1 MVRGHGYAKAK
12 RLGGSEVSR
21 ANPSK
26 LPDPVQ
32 QPRILQK
39 ITDFTQYHVFCRH
52 LKEELD
58 KTMKT
63 LSEVGI
69 KTLLRFNPAGEPSH
83 QIIKLLTEDRDKRLG
98 GDASLYI
105 DERYVNP
112 ALSKLHWSRNYRCR
126 YSLRFT
132 FESPS
137 TLTAHLTNTTLSM
150 SSIPQ
155 LCQLLLDETERFLLG
170 RICEVGRKLCE
181 PVNGAWFLDQLT
193 SRSVGRW
200 EGNVLYVLIHTRR

>member
-1 MVRGHGYAKAK
+1 V
-12 RLGGSEVSR
+12 E
-21 ANPSK
+21 
-26 LPDPVQ
+26 
-32 QPRILQK
+32 
-39 ITDFTQYHVFCRH
+39 
-52 LKEELD
+52 
-58 KTMKT
+58 T

-69 KTLLRFNPAGEPSH
+69 KTLLRFNPAGESSH
-83 QIIKLLTEDRDKRLG
+83 QIIKLLTENSDRRLG
-98 GDASLYI
+98 GDASLYM
-105 DERYVNP
+105 DE
-112 ALSKLHWSRNYRCR
+112 R

-137 TLTAHLTNTTLSM
+137 TLATHLTNTTLSI

-170 RICEVGRKLCE
+170 RICEVGRELCE

-200 EGNVLYVLIHTRR
+200 EGNVLDFRITFTGEPVTIRCSAHKLEGIHKLETIFASYDVNDGPLIKWVYKTISRVLNG

>member
-1 MVRGHGYAKAK
+1 LVRGHGYAKTK

-26 LPDPVQ
+26 LPDAVQ

-112 ALSKLHWSRNYRCR
+112 ALSKLHLKPKLPIQIFITLHVRVTVNVGC
-126 YSLRFT
+126 
-132 FESPS
+132 SPDQYNALDIVHS
-137 TLTAHLTNTTLSM
+137 TIMPAAS
-150 SSIPQ
+150 
-155 LCQLLLDETERFLLG
+155 G
-170 RICEVGRKLCE
+170 
-181 PVNGAWFLDQLT
+181 
-193 SRSVGRW
+193 
-200 EGNVLYVLIHTRR
+200 

>member
-1 MVRGHGYAKAK
+1 MLAESDEQDDPGYGSFYGVLCDLIVAVLRVLLVRGHGYEKAK
-12 RLGGSEVSR
+12 RLGGSETSQ

-26 LPDPVQ
+26 TLTAAQ

-39 ITDFTQYHVFCRH
+39 ITDFTQYHVFCRR

-58 KTMKT
+58 KTMKI

-69 KTLLRFNPAGEPSH
+69 KSRLRFGPAGESSH
-83 QIIKLLTEDRDKRLG
+83 QIIKLLTENNDRRLG

-105 DERYVNP
+105 DG
-112 ALSKLHWSRNYRCR
+112 R

-137 TLTAHLTNTTLSM
+137 TLAAHLTNTTLSI

-155 LCQLLLDETERFLLG
+155 L
-170 RICEVGRKLCE
+170 
-181 PVNGAWFLDQLT
+181 
-193 SRSVGRW
+193 
-200 EGNVLYVLIHTRR
+200 